1 MNIKNIIDKERLMC
15 SHLEILA
22 SVLAVT
28 SAWEFRTCIMY
39 IIYSARIIF
48 LNRVAKRKVSATLLR
63 TDSITDALSAIF
75 KILKTSKGNTCGGAS
90 LPCSHRWVGGLN
102 SLNFLKG
109 TLSMTLF

>member
-1 MNIKNIIDKERLMC
+1 MC

-28 SAWEFRTCIMY
+28 SAWEFRTCD
-39 IIYSARIIF
+39 ARIIF

>member
-28 SAWEFRTCIMY
+28 SAWEFRTCD
-39 IIYSARIIF
+39 ACIIF

-90 LPCSHRWVGGLN
+90 LPCSYRWVGGLN